1 MSSPESN
8 WHAWVRKAE
17 HDRLN
22 IRNNLVAQE
31 VPWDTVCFH
40 AQQVAEKMLKAFLV
54 VHGVQPP
61 KIHDL
66 MALLGECLAH
76 DALLDE
82 LRSPCLLLNAYP
94 VVIRYPEPFPEPG
107 EAEGRMAAEAAERVF
122 PAILRRLPAPRAEA
136 GAENGE

>member
-8 WHAWVRKAE
+8 WHAWVNKAE

-22 IRNNLVAQE
+22 IRNNLAAQE

-40 AQQVAEKMLKAFLV
+40 AQQVAEKMLKALLV

-66 MALLGECLAH
+66 V
-76 DALLDE
+76 ALLDE
-82 LRSPCLLLNAYP
+82 CLARDALPDELRSRCLLLNAYP
-94 VVIRYPEPFPEPG
+94 VVVRYPELFPEPG
-107 EAEGRMAAEAAERVF
+107 ESEGRMAVEAAERVF
-122 PAILRRLPAPRAEA
+122 SAILRRLPAWRAQT
-136 GAENGE
+136 GAEDGE

>member
-8 WHAWVRKAE
+8 WHAWVNKAE

-22 IRNNLVAQE
+22 IRNNLAAQE

-40 AQQVAEKMLKAFLV
+40 AQQVAEKMLKAHLV

-66 MALLGECLAH
+66 MALLEECLAH

-94 VVIRYPEPFPEPG
+94 VVIRYPEPFRG
-107 EAEGRMAAEAAERVF
+107 SRTHSKFA
-122 PAILRRLPAPRAEA
+122 LRRTPKAATATGSMWSPRK
-136 GAENGE
+136 